1 MEEQKEL
8 QEQARAEAVTART
21 LAEEALDDLQAA
33 AGQQAQFILDV
44 REWLA
49 SPDGALQMASQGPED
64 EARVQSMT
72 DELSAKIATLEEA
85 EQTAE
90 AEIAAAEERRRILEG
105 GFICPI
111 DGPMRFTDTWAEPR
125 PGGRTHKGT
134 DMMADIGV
142 PTVAPA
148 TGRVEHRGTSLGGMS
163 WYVYGD
169 DGHTYYGTHL
179 SRYANE
185 GVGRVNAGDLIGYVG
200 DSGNAA
206 GIPHLH
212 FEYHPNGGSAINP
225 YPRLDLACP
234 DH

>member
-1 MEEQKEL
+1 VAAVGARQDAEDALADLESAVSQQTLFVLEVENRLAAEAAAATDPAEAEAIAGRQAALQAALDEQVAAREAAEAAVAA
-8 QEQARAEAVTART
+8 EQARR
-21 LAEEALDDLQAA
+21 AEEE
-33 AGQQAQFILDV
+33 
-44 REWLA
+44 R
-49 SPDGALQMASQGPED
+49 
-64 EARVQSMT
+64 ARSMGT
-72 DELSAKIATLEEA
+72 
-85 EQTAE
+85 
-90 AEIAAAEERRRILEG
+90 
-105 GFICPI
+105 FICPV
-111 DGPMRFTDTWAEPR
+111 DGPVSFTDSWGAAR
-125 PGGRTHKGT
+125 SGGRSHKGT